1 LQAAAFLSKAFQA
14 GLLRGLPMKTF
25 SILILLG
32 ASCLLLSPSARAQCD
47 LEERKQMAADAEM
60 HREELDNLVRDTA
73 RAVQLKNPSFFR
85 RVYGDDF
92 VGTSPNGTVMDR
104 AALIASL
111 QNSPAT
117 YATFIATNVRVR
129 IYQDTAVVT
138 SVWSARGTQDGRSF
152 SRQSRVIQIFVYGQ
166 SGWKV
171 VASQETL
178 LPG

>member
-1 LQAAAFLSKAFQA
+1 
-14 GLLRGLPMKTF
+14 
-25 SILILLG
+25 
-32 ASCLLLSPSARAQCD
+32 
-47 LEERKQMAADAEM
+47 
-60 HREELDNLVRDTA
+60 
-73 RAVQLKNPSFFR
+73 VQLKNPSFFR

>member
-1 LQAAAFLSKAFQA
+1 
-14 GLLRGLPMKTF
+14 MKTF
-25 SILILLG
+25 STLILLCAG
-32 ASCLLLSPSARAQCD
+32 CLFLPPSARAQCSP
-47 LEERKQMAADAEM
+47 EERKQAAADAEL
-60 HREELDNLVRDTA
+60 HREELDILVRETVH
-73 RAVQLKNPSFFR
+73 AVQLKNPSFFR

-92 VGTSPNGTVMDR
+92 VGTSPNGTVVDR
-104 AALIASL
+104 AALIASI
-111 QNSPAT
+111 QNSLAT

-152 SRQSRVIQIFVYGQ
+152 SRQSRVIQIYVYGQ
-166 SGWKV
+166 SGWQV

>member
-1 LQAAAFLSKAFQA
+1 
-14 GLLRGLPMKTF
+14 MKSF
-25 SILILLG
+25 SLLILLG
-32 ASCLLLSPSARAQCD
+32 ASWLLLSPATRAQCGA
-47 LEERKQMAADAEM
+47 EERKQMAADAEL
-60 HREELDNLVRDTA
+60 HREELDILVRETA
-73 RAVQLKNPSFFR
+73 HAVQLKNPSFFR

-92 VGTSPNGTVMDR
+92 VGTSPNGTMMDR
-104 AALIASL
+104 AAMIASI

-117 YATFIATNVRVR
+117 YATFVATNVRTR
-129 IYQDTAVVT
+129 IFQDTAIVT

-152 SRQSRVIQIFVYGQ
+152 SRQSRVIQIYVYGQ

>member
-1 LQAAAFLSKAFQA
+1 
-14 GLLRGLPMKTF
+14 MKSFAT
-25 SILILLG
+25 LILLC
-32 ASCLLLSPSARAQCD
+32 AACLFVSPSARAQCSP
-47 LEERKQMAADAEM
+47 EERKQAAADAEL
-60 HREELDNLVRDTA
+60 HREELDILVRESVH
-73 RAVQLKNPSFFR
+73 AVQLKNPSFFR

-104 AALIASL
+104 AALIASI

-152 SRQSRVIQIFVYGQ
+152 SRQSRVIQIYVYGQ
-166 SGWKV
+166 SGWRV

>member
-1 LQAAAFLSKAFQA
+1 
-14 GLLRGLPMKTF
+14 MKSF
-25 SILILLG
+25 SILVLVS
-32 ASCLLLSPSARAQCD
+32 ATWLLLSPSARAQCGA
-47 LEERKQMAADAEM
+47 EERKQMAADAEM

-92 VGTSPNGTVMDR
+92 VGTAPNGTVMDR
-104 AALIASL
+104 AALIASI

-117 YATFIATNVRVR
+117 YATFIATNVRIR
-129 IYQDTAVVT
+129 IFEDTAVVT

-152 SRQSRVIQIFVYGQ
+152 SRQSRVIQIYVYGQ
-166 SGWKV
+166 RGWQV